1 MLPRGAGKLLF
12 DALIVAIYYALVTH
26 PLDGLN
32 RPSK

>member
-1 MLPRGAGKLLF
+1 MLPRGAEKFLF
-12 DALIVAIYYALVTH
+12 DALIVAIYDTLVTH